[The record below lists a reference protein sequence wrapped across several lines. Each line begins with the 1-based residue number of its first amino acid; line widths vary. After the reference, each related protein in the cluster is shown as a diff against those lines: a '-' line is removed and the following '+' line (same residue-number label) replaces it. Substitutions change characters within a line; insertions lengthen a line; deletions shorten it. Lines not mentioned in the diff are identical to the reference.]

1 MPKPVRDVS
10 DSVILLQASIGHE
23 MAGILYSSHV
33 CAVSKWA
40 CFPTHTSNHAI
51 SHLLCLKNKL
61 LLLNCF
67 CIVFNRGHVPTY
79 IKLLTFVV
87 FFKNKQIVFPLFLLF
102 LHPQKKFPG
111 PPITKE
117 RSRVAGTGYVRGFRS
132 NNRSKVRLRLCTVL
146 EQLLAANPQIS
157 EAQKNVS
164 LPMQKI
170 QKRVQMARVVFNKV
184 CTANSG
190 C

>member
-1 MPKPVRDVS
+1 MWLFRITQTHDGGLKVCA
-10 DSVILLQASIGHE
+10 QACARRFGFCYPSSGELGHE

-40 CFPTHTSNHAI
+40 CFPTHTSNHYNI
-51 SHLLCLKNKL
+51 TFIVFKNKL
-61 LLLNCF
+61 LLLNC
-67 CIVFNRGHVPTY
+67 ILV
-79 IKLLTFVV
+79 
-87 FFKNKQIVFPLFLLF
+87 LFLIVGMSPPTSNYSRLSCFSKINKSFFHSFYCF

-132 NNRSKVRLRLCTVL
+132 NNQSKVRLRLCTVL

-157 EAQKNVS
+157 EAQKMF
-164 LPMQKI
+164 L
-170 QKRVQMARVVFNKV
+170 
-184 CTANSG
+184 C
-190 C
+190 

>member
-1 MPKPVRDVS
+1 MWLFRITQTHDGGLKVCA
-10 DSVILLQASIGHE
+10 QACARRFGFCYPSSGELGHE

-61 LLLNCF
+61 LFLNCMLY
-67 CIVFNRGHVPTY
+67 CFNRGHVPTY

-87 FFKNKQIVFPLFLLF
+87 FFKNKQIVFPLFLCF
-102 LHPQKKFPG
+102 LHPQKKIPG

-132 NNRSKVRLRLCTVL
+132 NNQSKVRLRLVHG
-146 EQLLAANPQIS
+146 P
-157 EAQKNVS
+157 
-164 LPMQKI
+164 
-170 QKRVQMARVVFNKV
+170 
-184 CTANSG
+184 
-190 C
+190 